1 MLFLEILLKTYRI
14 IQPLGP
20 TGICFYQEE
29 ELWVETAVQHPDIG
43 APVPALLLCR
53 VQNGRPVIQPLLAL
67 YFHIQNVPDNCSLFC
82 DAA

>member
-1 MLFLEILLKTYRI
+1 MLVLEILLKTYRI
-14 IQPLGP
+14 TQPLGP

-29 ELWVETAVQHPDIG
+29 LWVETAVQHPDVG

-53 VQNGRPVIQPLLAL
+53 FQNGGPVIQPLLAL
-67 YFHIQNVPDNCSLFC
+67 HFHIQNVPDNCSLFC